1 MCKLTPDNLLIILGI
16 GMNFRRFLSIYSVV
30 FAVLFVSCG
39 ENKNISSIERE
50 NLFTLNY
57 GNFEDEINV
66 YSLLESGSVNTEIFM
81 QDGFFY
87 ILNGESKKIM
97 EMNSY
102 GNLITLLYNDE
113 ENIRPSFAGNDE
125 NVSATRQAVVYPFNE
140 LTSISVDSRK
150 FLYVAD
156 RLPRDRYV
164 YDSDSGMALTQVV
177 LRFDENKKF
186 IDYIGQK
193 RPGGEPF
200 PLINKI
206 YTNENNELVVFCST
220 MSSYE
225 IYWYSVSGFLIHKVE
240 IERNKIPNP
249 YSREMKDSY
258 ASLGNVVC
266 DYEQKKLY
274 LKVDY
279 YDSKIDESSRVKS
292 GVRYVSTLI
301 YPLNVENQTFDH
313 PISIPPY
320 TEHHSD
326 GLSNES
332 IDIPYDFLGVTDD
345 QWFYFI
351 VSTDDGFSIQMV
363 QSNGQRILKRRIPLN
378 RADVLYY
385 TFNLSREGI
394 ISALLVQ
401 KENAS
406 ITWWRID
413 SLIQSILK
421 S

>member
-30 FAVLFVSCG
+30 FDFLFVSCG

-113 ENIRPSFAGNDE
+113 ENIRPSFADNDE

-164 YDSDSGMALTQVV
+164 YDSESGMALTQVV

-186 IDYIGQK
+186 IA
-193 RPGGEPF
+193 
-200 PLINKI
+200 
-206 YTNENNELVVFCST
+206 
-220 MSSYE
+220 
-225 IYWYSVSGFLIHKVE
+225 
-240 IERNKIPNP
+240 
-249 YSREMKDSY
+249 KD
-258 ASLGNVVC
+258 C
-266 DYEQKKLY
+266 FTKT
-274 LKVDY
+274 
-279 YDSKIDESSRVKS
+279 I
-292 GVRYVSTLI
+292 
-301 YPLNVENQTFDH
+301 FD
-313 PISIPPY
+313 
-320 TEHHSD
+320 
-326 GLSNES
+326 
-332 IDIPYDFLGVTDD
+332 F
-345 QWFYFI
+345 
-351 VSTDDGFSIQMV
+351 FSIEDLLR
-363 QSNGQRILKRRIPLN
+363 GKRL
-378 RADVLYY
+378 
-385 TFNLSREGI
+385 
-394 ISALLVQ
+394 
-401 KENAS
+401 
-406 ITWWRID
+406 
-413 SLIQSILK
+413 
-421 S
+421 